1 MTISSQLMHT
11 FLKLASAPRIQFFL
25 LTQQYSRSLA
35 KLRSSRPLPD
45 PRQHEQYR
53 KLEEAI
59 KRALGQEMYK
69 NKICGCLYKQEVVRQ
84 VIDGN
89 NGATRMR

>member
-1 MTISSQLMHT
+1 M
-11 FLKLASAPRIQFFL
+11 
-25 LTQQYSRSLA
+25 
-35 KLRSSRPLPD
+35 PD